1 MKPLILLKRVNSSW
15 RRLYSSLDADSEGEE
30 GKYYVWTAE
39 ELTAILGQEAPYFLI
54 IITVQ
59 KWKLKRKKNILF
71 RKSADKA
78 IATKYKISLE
88 TLDRKI
94 KESSTKL
101 LSARAKR
108 VKPRLDD
115 KILTAWNGLMLKA
128 TLLLIAPLT
137 NLLF

>member
-1 MKPLILLKRVNSSW
+1 LER
-15 RRLYSSLDADSEGEE
+15 
-30 GKYYVWTAE
+30 
-39 ELTAILGQEAPYFLI
+39 
-54 IITVQ
+54 
-59 KWKLKRKKNILF
+59 KNILF

-137 NLLF
+137 NLFFK

>member
-1 MKPLILLKRVNSSW
+1 MPIVR
-15 RRLYSSLDADSEGEE
+15 EE

-39 ELTAILGQEAPYFLI
+39 ELTAILGQEAPLLI

-59 KWKLKRKKNILF
+59 KWKLGRQKNILF

-88 TLDRKI
+88 TLDSKI

-101 LSARAKR
+101 LNARAKR
-108 VKPRLDD
+108 
-115 KILTAWNGLMLKA
+115 I
-128 TLLLIAPLT
+128 
-137 NLLF
+137 

>member
-1 MKPLILLKRVNSSW
+1 MEMG
-15 RRLYSSLDADSEGEE
+15 D
-30 GKYYVWTAE
+30 T
-39 ELTAILGQEAPYFLI
+39 
-54 IITVQ
+54 
-59 KWKLKRKKNILF
+59 KNILF

-88 TLDRKI
+88 TLIKI

-115 KILTAWNGLMLKA
+115 KILTAWNGLMRLRCC
-128 TLLLIAPLT
+128 LSRL
-137 NLLF
+137 

>member
-1 MKPLILLKRVNSSW
+1 
-15 RRLYSSLDADSEGEE
+15 
-30 GKYYVWTAE
+30 
-39 ELTAILGQEAPYFLI
+39 
-54 IITVQ
+54 
-59 KWKLKRKKNILF
+59 LF

-94 KESSTKL
+94 KESTKL

-108 VKPRLDD
+108 IKPRLDD

-137 NLLF
+137 NLLFK